1 MPIHARRTRG
11 PYEEIEM
18 VELSGS
24 GQANSAM
31 GVTGLGSVVSA
42 AASSSSSSTTTTTT
56 GGASSSTSG
65 RAGILETQVR
75 GQWYRVFVSLEDD
88 YLSIS
93 LDESCD
99 TVNNVLNNGNINNNN
114 VDSLNDPDV
123 PDSVANQKRIVRV
136 VKSDNNGLGISIKG
150 GKENKM
156 PILISKIFK
165 GMAADATEQL
175 YVGDAI
181 LAVNG
186 EDLRE
191 ATHDEA
197 VKALKRAGKV
207 VELEVKYLREVTP
220 YFRKA
225 SIIQEVGWE
234 LQRGFLSATPPPP
247 KSPPRA
253 DTRYLPLQLCRL
265 TRAHPSSDPEGRI
278 LELHSPDGVHE
289 CWLRAAD
296 NSEAN
301 VWFNALHSAL
311 AALTLKALRLASAV
325 PDPPQLQHI
334 GWLARRHCLQ
344 KGSASSE
351 SSEDGAGSSASTSR
365 GAGSGFTLATGC
377 AGGWRSVFGAVSGR
391 ELRLYEC
398 APWSPE
404 AWASPSITCPLI
416 ATRLVSSPTRQN
428 EAAASSSGGL
438 TQHGATFAVR
448 VGTIDGVVTHHLR
461 AETRRDLAAWARA
474 IVQGCHA
481 AAASLRE
488 YTVRCTWQGKAC
500 QLVVNHEEGFSLYAT
515 GTRGV
520 VGNGVSPGSPPTPL
534 WKRSF
539 DKLKMSADDG
549 ARLLWLDFG
558 GEDGEFELDLESCPK
573 PIVFVLHNFLSAKIH
588 RMGLSA

>member
-1 MPIHARRTRG
+1 MPIHARKTRAAC
-11 PYEEIEM
+11 EEIEM
-18 VELSGS
+18 VELCGS
-24 GQANSAM
+24 GQPTSAM
-31 GVTGLGSVVSA
+31 GVMGLGSVVSA
-42 AASSSSSSTTTTTT
+42 ATSSSSSSTTTTA
-56 GGASSSTSG
+56 ASSASG
-65 RAGILETQVR
+65 RAGVLETQVR

-93 LDESCD
+93 LDESCE
-99 TVNNVLNNGNINNNN
+99 TGNNGLNNGNINNNN

-296 NSEAN
+296 NAEAN

-311 AALTLKALRLASAV
+311 AALTLKALRLASAL

-344 KGSASSE
+344 IG
-351 SSEDGAGSSASTSR
+351 
-365 GAGSGFTLATGC
+365 
-377 AGGWRSVFGAVSGR
+377 
-391 ELRLYEC
+391 
-398 APWSPE
+398 
-404 AWASPSITCPLI
+404 
-416 ATRLVSSPTRQN
+416 LVSSPPRQS
-428 EAAASSSGGL
+428 EAGSSSSGA
-438 TQHGATFAVR
+438 TQHAATFAVR

-481 AAASLRE
+481 AAHSLRE

-500 QLVVNHEEGFSLYAT
+500 QLVVNHEDGFALFAA

-520 VGNGVSPGSPPTPL
+520 GGNGMSPGSPPAPL
-534 WKRSF
+534 WRRSF

-558 GEDGEFELDLESCPK
+558 GEDGEIELDLESCPK

-588 RMGLSA
+588 RLGLSA

>member
-1 MPIHARRTRG
+1 MLIHARKTRAVC
-11 PYEEIEM
+11 EDIEM

-24 GQANSAM
+24 GQPTAM
-31 GVTGLGSVVSA
+31 GVMGLGSVISA
-42 AASSSSSSTTTTTT
+42 ATSSSSSSTTTT
-56 GGASSSTSG
+56 GASSSTSG

-99 TVNNVLNNGNINNNN
+99 DPTGMNGNINNNN
-114 VDSLNDPDV
+114 IDSLNDPDV
-123 PDSVANQKRIVRV
+123 PDSVANQTRVVRV
-136 VKSDNNGLGISIKG
+136 MKSDNNGLGISIKG

-186 EDLRE
+186 EDLQE

-265 TRAHPSSDPEGRI
+265 TRSHPSTDPEGRI

-289 CWLRAAD
+289 CWLRASD
-296 NSEAN
+296 NTEAN

-311 AALTLKALRLASAV
+311 ASLTLKALRLASAL

-334 GWLARRHCLQ
+334 GWLARRHCVQ
-344 KGSASSE
+344 NGGASSE

-365 GAGSGFTLATGC
+365 GGGSGFGTGC
-377 AGGWRSVFGAVSGR
+377 TGGWRSVFGAVSGR

-416 ATRLVSSPTRQN
+416 ATRLVSTTMRQN
-428 EAAASSSGGL
+428 EPSSSNS
-438 TQHGATFAVR
+438 TSQHGATFAVR
-448 VGTIDGVVTHHLR
+448 VGTIDGVITHNLR

-474 IVQGCHA
+474 IVQGCHTA
-481 AAASLRE
+481 ALSLRD
-488 YTVRCTWQGKAC
+488 YTVRCVWQGRAC
-500 QLVVNHEEGFSLYAT
+500 QLIVNHEDGFTLYAA
-515 GTRGV
+515 GARGI
-520 VGNGVSPGSPPTPL
+520 GGSGVSPGSPPTPL
-534 WKRSF
+534 WRRSF

-549 ARLLWLDFG
+549 ARLLWLDFC
-558 GEDGEFELDLESCPK
+558 GEDGE
-573 PIVFVLHNFLSAKIH
+573 IHFLVST
-588 RMGLSA
+588 GN

>member
-1 MPIHARRTRG
+1 
-11 PYEEIEM
+11 M

-24 GQANSAM
+24 GQPGVMQVGQMNTSGMSSLTSAP
-31 GVTGLGSVVSA
+31 TL
-42 AASSSSSSTTTTTT
+42 SSSSSSTA
-56 GGASSSTSG
+56 ASSSTSG
-65 RAGILETQVR
+65 RAGVLETQVR

-93 LDESCD
+93 LDESCENIL
-99 TVNNVLNNGNINNNN
+99 TGNGGPLNGNINNNN
-114 VDSLNDPDV
+114 IDSLNDPDV

-186 EDLRE
+186 EDLCE

-289 CWLRAAD
+289 CWLRASD
-296 NSEAN
+296 NAEAN

-311 AALTLKALRLASAV
+311 AALTLKALRLASAL

-334 GWLARRHCLQ
+334 GWLARRHCVQ
-344 KGSASSE
+344 NGRASSE
-351 SSEDGAGSSASTSR
+351 SSEDGAGSSASMSR
-365 GAGSGFTLATGC
+365 GAGSSYGC

-416 ATRLVSSPTRQN
+416 ATRLVSSPTRN
-428 EAAASSSGGL
+428 SEASSSNSTL
-438 TQHGATFAVR
+438 HGATFAVR
-448 VGTIDGVVTHHLR
+448 VGTIDGVITHHLR

-474 IVQGCHA
+474 IVQGCHTA
-481 AAASLRE
+481 AQSMRE
-488 YTVRCTWQGKAC
+488 YTVRCLWQSRPC
-500 QLVVNHEEGFSLYAT
+500 QLIVNHEEGFMLYAAN
-515 GTRGV
+515 TRGV
-520 VGNGVSPGSPPTPL
+520 NGVSPGSPPAPL

-539 DKLKMSADDG
+539 DKLRMSADDG

-558 GEDGEFELDLESCPK
+558 GDDGEMELDLESCPK

-588 RMGLSA
+588 RLGLTA

>member
-1 MPIHARRTRG
+1 
-11 PYEEIEM
+11 M
-18 VELSGS
+18 VELCGS
-24 GQANSAM
+24 GQPTSAM
-31 GVTGLGSVVSA
+31 GVMGIGSVVSA
-42 AASSSSSSTTTTTT
+42 ATSSSSSSTTTTA
-56 GGASSSTSG
+56 ASSSASG
-65 RAGILETQVR
+65 RAGVLETQVR

-93 LDESCD
+93 LDESCE
-99 TVNNVLNNGNINNNN
+99 TSNNALNNGNINNNN

-296 NSEAN
+296 NAEAS

-311 AALTLKALRLASAV
+311 AALTLKALRLASAL

-344 KGSASSE
+344 NGRASSE

-365 GAGSGFTLATGC
+365 GAGSGFALGGGC
-377 AGGWRSVFGAVSGR
+377 TGGWRSVFGAVSGR

-416 ATRLVSSPTRQN
+416 ATRLVSSPARQN
-428 EAAASSSGGL
+428 EAGSSSSGA
-438 TQHGATFAVR
+438 TQHAATFAVR

-481 AAASLRE
+481 AAHSLRE
-488 YTVRCTWQGKAC
+488 YTVRAGPRELSQADRVRPPQLSLGEDPPAWPERIGVRGGPHGGPRPAAPHHQVRHQRLPSLSSSNCSETQEGREKGEERGK
-500 QLVVNHEEGFSLYAT
+500 EEGGRQDTQERGRKNYLTDQRKRHSRTCTFNFHPEVAISL
-515 GTRGV
+515 
-520 VGNGVSPGSPPTPL
+520 L
-534 WKRSF
+534 
-539 DKLKMSADDG
+539 
-549 ARLLWLDFG
+549 
-558 GEDGEFELDLESCPK
+558 
-573 PIVFVLHNFLSAKIH
+573 
-588 RMGLSA
+588 

>member
-1 MPIHARRTRG
+1 MPIHARKTRASF
-11 PYEEIEM
+11 EEIEM

-24 GQANSAM
+24 GQATPAM
-31 GVTGLGSVVSA
+31 GVMGMGSVVSA
-42 AASSSSSSTTTTTT
+42 ATSSSSSSTTT
-56 GGASSSTSG
+56 GASSSTSG
-65 RAGILETQVR
+65 RAGVLETQVR

-93 LDESCD
+93 LDESCE
-99 TVNNVLNNGNINNNN
+99 NNALNNGNLNNNN

-123 PDSVANQKRIVRV
+123 PDSVANQKRVVRV

-150 GKENKM
+150 GRENKM

-197 VKALKRAGKV
+197 VKALKRAGKI

-265 TRAHPSSDPEGRI
+265 TRTHPSVDPEGRI

-289 CWLRAAD
+289 CWLRASD
-296 NSEAN
+296 NAEAN

-311 AALTLKALRLASAV
+311 AALTLKALRLASAL

-344 KGSASSE
+344 NGRASSE

-365 GAGSGFTLATGC
+365 AAGSGFGLGGC

-404 AWASPSITCPLI
+404 AWASPSIICPLI
-416 ATRLVSSPTRQN
+416 ATRLVSSTTRQN
-428 EAAASSSGGL
+428 EAASSSSGGPI
-438 TQHGATFAVR
+438 QHGATFAVR

-481 AAASLRE
+481 AALSLRE
-488 YTVRCTWQGKAC
+488 YTVRCTWQGRAC
-500 QLVVNHEEGFSLYAT
+500 QLVVNHEEGFALYVA
-515 GTRGV
+515 GTRGIG
-520 VGNGVSPGSPPTPL
+520 GNGVSPGSPPTPL
-534 WKRSF
+534 WRRPF

-549 ARLLWLDFG
+549 SRLLWLDFG
-558 GEDGEFELDLESCPK
+558 GEDGEIELDLESCPK

-588 RMGLSA
+588 RLGLSA

>member
-1 MPIHARRTRG
+1 MPIHARKTRAAC
-11 PYEEIEM
+11 EEIEM
-18 VELSGS
+18 VELSGTGS
-24 GQANSAM
+24 GQSSGM
-31 GVTGLGSVVSA
+31 GVLGVLGVGLGAVSA
-42 AASSSSSSTTTTTT
+42 ATSSASTTSTTGSSSAT
-56 GGASSSTSG
+56 ALG
-65 RAGILETQVR
+65 RAGVLETQVR

-93 LDESCD
+93 LDESCE
-99 TVNNVLNNGNINNNN
+99 NAGALNGNINNNN
-114 VDSLNDPDV
+114 IDSLNDPDV

-289 CWLRAAD
+289 CWLRAND
-296 NSEAN
+296 NAEAN

-311 AALTLKALRLASAV
+311 AALTLKALRLASV
-325 PDPPQLQHI
+325 LPDPPQLQHI

-344 KGSASSE
+344 NGRASSE

-365 GAGSGFTLATGC
+365 GAGSGFGLGGGC
-377 AGGWRSVFGAVSGR
+377 TGGWRSVFGAVSGR

-416 ATRLVSSPTRQN
+416 ATRLRLARQSLPAGRQPRGRLHALRSWDARRRRQWNQPRLPTYSSLEKVLRQ
-428 EAAASSSGGL
+428 A
-438 TQHGATFAVR
+438 QDVR
-448 VGTIDGVVTHHLR
+448 G
-461 AETRRDLAAWARA
+461 RR
-474 IVQGCHA
+474 C
-481 AAASLRE
+481 
-488 YTVRCTWQGKAC
+488 
-500 QLVVNHEEGFSLYAT
+500 
-515 GTRGV
+515 
-520 VGNGVSPGSPPTPL
+520 SPPV
-534 WKRSF
+534 
-539 DKLKMSADDG
+539 
-549 ARLLWLDFG
+549 ARLWWRRRR
-558 GEDGEFELDLESCPK
+558 
-573 PIVFVLHNFLSAKIH
+573 N
-588 RMGLSA
+588 

>member
-1 MPIHARRTRG
+1 
-11 PYEEIEM
+11 M

-24 GQANSAM
+24 GQA
-31 GVTGLGSVVSA
+31 A
-42 AASSSSSSTTTTTT
+42 AAAATAATAT
-56 GGASSSTSG
+56 STSSQPSGSQAATGAAG
-65 RAGILETQVR
+65 RAGVLETQVR

-93 LDESCD
+93 LDESCED
-99 TVNNVLNNGNINNNN
+99 AGPLNGNANNN
-114 VDSLNDPDV
+114 DIDCLNDPDV
-123 PDSVANQKRIVRV
+123 PDSVANQKRVVRV

-165 GMAADATEQL
+165 GLSADLTEQL

-265 TRAHPSSDPEGRI
+265 MRAHPSTDPEGRI

-289 CWLRAAD
+289 CLLRAAD
-296 NSEAN
+296 SVEAN

-311 AALTLKALRLASAV
+311 AALTLKALRLASALL
-325 PDPPQLQHI
+325 DPLKLQHI
-334 GWLARRHCLQ
+334 GWLARRHCIQ
-344 KGSASSE
+344 NGRASSE

-365 GAGSGFTLATGC
+365 GAGSGFGLGC
-377 AGGWRSVFGAVSGR
+377 TGGWRSVFGAVSGR

-416 ATRLVSSPTRQN
+416 ATRLVSSPSRQN
-428 EAAASSSGGL
+428 EAPGSSNAGV
-438 TQHGATFAVR
+438 QHGATFAVR
-448 VGTIDGVVTHHLR
+448 VGTINGVITHHLR

-481 AAASLRE
+481 AAYSIRE
-488 YTVRCTWQGKAC
+488 YTVRCVWQGRSC
-500 QLVVNHEEGFSLYAT
+500 QLIINHEDGFTLYAA

-520 VGNGVSPGSPPTPL
+520 TGNGESPGSPPTPL
-534 WKRSF
+534 WRRPF

-549 ARLLWLDFG
+549 ARLLWLEFG
-558 GEDGEFELDLESCPK
+558 GDDGEIELDLESCPK
-573 PIVFVLHNFLSAKIH
+573 PVVFVLHNFLSAKIH
-588 RMGLSA
+588 RLGLSA

>member
-1 MPIHARRTRG
+1 MPIHANKTRTAC
-11 PYEEIEM
+11 EEIEM
-18 VELSGS
+18 VELCGS
-24 GQANSAM
+24 GQASSAM
-31 GVTGLGSVVSA
+31 GVIGIGSMVSA
-42 AASSSSSSTTTTTT
+42 ATSSSSSSTTTTT
-56 GGASSSTSG
+56 GASSSASG
-65 RAGILETQVR
+65 RAGVLETQVR

-93 LDESCD
+93 LDESCE
-99 TVNNVLNNGNINNNN
+99 TGNNTLNNGNINNNN

-207 VELEVKYLREVTP
+207 VELE
-220 YFRKA
+220 
-225 SIIQEVGWE
+225 
-234 LQRGFLSATPPPP
+234 
-247 KSPPRA
+247 
-253 DTRYLPLQLCRL
+253 
-265 TRAHPSSDPEGRI
+265 GRI

-296 NSEAN
+296 STEAN

-311 AALTLKALRLASAV
+311 AALTLKALRLASAL
-325 PDPPQLQHI
+325 PDPQQLQHI

-344 KGSASSE
+344 NGRASSE

-365 GAGSGFTLATGC
+365 GAGSGFGLTGGC
-377 AGGWRSVFGAVSGR
+377 TGGWRSVFGAVSGR

-428 EAAASSSGGL
+428 EAASSSSGSA
-438 TQHGATFAVR
+438 QHGATFAVR
-448 VGTIDGVVTHHLR
+448 VGTIDGVITHHLR

-481 AAASLRE
+481 AAHSLRE

-500 QLVVNHEEGFSLYAT
+500 QLVVNHEEGFALYAA
-515 GTRGV
+515 GTRSTA
-520 VGNGVSPGSPPTPL
+520 GNGVSPGSPPTPL
-534 WKRSF
+534 WRRSF

-558 GEDGEFELDLESCPK
+558 GEDGEIELDLESCPK

-588 RMGLSA
+588 RLGLSA

>member
-1 MPIHARRTRG
+1 MPIHARKTRG
-11 PYEEIEM
+11 ACEEIEM
-18 VELSGS
+18 VELCGS
-24 GQANSAM
+24 GQPTSAM
-31 GVTGLGSVVSA
+31 GVMGIGSVVSA
-42 AASSSSSSTTTTTT
+42 ATSSSSSSTSTTA
-56 GGASSSTSG
+56 ASSSASG
-65 RAGILETQVR
+65 RAGVLETQVR
-75 GQWYRVFVSLEDD
+75 SQWYRVFVSLEDD

-93 LDESCD
+93 LDESCE
-99 TVNNVLNNGNINNNN
+99 TGNNALNNGNINNNN

-265 TRAHPSSDPEGRI
+265 TRAHPSSDTEGRI

-296 NSEAN
+296 NAEAN

-311 AALTLKALRLASAV
+311 AALTLKALRLASAL

-344 KGSASSE
+344 NGRASSE

-365 GAGSGFTLATGC
+365 GAGSGFGLGGGC
-377 AGGWRSVFGAVSGR
+377 TGGWRSVFGAVSGR

-416 ATRLVSSPTRQN
+416 ATRLVSSPTRPN
-428 EAAASSSGGL
+428 EAASSSSGA
-438 TQHGATFAVR
+438 TQHAATFAVR

-481 AAASLRE
+481 AAHSLRE

-500 QLVVNHEEGFSLYAT
+500 QLVVNHEDGFALYAA

-520 VGNGVSPGSPPTPL
+520 GGNGLNPGSPPAPL
-534 WKRSF
+534 WRRSF

-558 GEDGEFELDLESCPK
+558 GEDGEIELDLESCPK

-588 RMGLSA
+588 RLGLSA